1 MQAISRPTPT
11 STPPERESGATEPVR
26 RPHVC
31 FLAPTTWPTF
41 AGDGKLRV
49 VGGAELQQ
57 TLIAKTLAGR
67 GYRVSM
73 ISIDYGQQ
81 DGTEAHGVRIYNMHK
96 PDEGIPVVRFIHP
109 RLTSLWKA
117 LKRVDADVYYQ
128 RTAAV
133 YTGYLAAFSKFH
145 GKRCIYAG
153 ASDVDFIPGR
163 EDIVLG
169 RDKLLF
175 EYGLRR
181 VDRVIVQNENQRKLL
196 RQHYNREGIYIP
208 NCYDAPAGARADRQ
222 GYVLWVATLR
232 DSKRPELALEIAR
245 RLPQYRF
252 VMVGG
257 PDVGKRG
264 EEKARALRDEAAKL
278 PNVDFRG
285 YVPLEETEQLFNGA
299 RVFLNTSAYEGFPNT
314 FLQAWARGMPTVG
327 MTDVGMYHA
336 DGQTPYDLTPK
347 VEEATARIDRLMTDD
362 VAWQHASQRVLG
374 HHRDTHALD
383 AVVDQYEREILGL
396 AGRA

>member
-1 MQAISRPTPT
+1 MQATSRPVSTPT
-11 STPPERESGATEPVR
+11 PLERSTEAAPVR

-41 AGDGKLRV
+41 AGDGKLGL

-57 TLIAKTLAGR
+57 TLLAKNLAAR

-81 DGTEAHGVRIYNMHK
+81 DGTEAHGVRICNMHK
-96 PDEGIPVVRFIHP
+96 PNEGIPVVRFVYP
-109 RLTSLWKA
+109 RLTSLWQA

-133 YTGYLAAFSKFH
+133 YTGYLAAFSKFY
-145 GKRCIYAG
+145 GKRSIYAG
-153 ASDVDFIPGR
+153 ASDVDFIPKR
-163 EDIVLG
+163 QDITHR

-181 VDRVIVQNENQRKLL
+181 VDRVIVQHEHQARLL
-196 RQHYNREGIYIP
+196 RENYGREGILIP

-232 DSKRPELALEIAR
+232 DSKRPEMALEVAR

-264 EEKARALRDEAAKL
+264 EEKARAIRDAAAKV

-285 YVPLEETEQLFNGA
+285 YVPLEETERLFNGA

-327 MTDVGMYHA
+327 TVDVGLRRP
-336 DGQTPYDLTPK
+336 DGLLAYDY
-347 VEEATARIDRLMTDD
+347 VGDAEDAASRVHRLMSDD
-362 VAWQHASQRVLG
+362 VAWQHAAQRVAT
-374 HHRDTHALD
+374 HHRETHSVG
-383 AVVDQYEREILGL
+383 AVLDQYEREILDL
-396 AGRA
+396 AARR

>member
-1 MQAISRPTPT
+1 M
-11 STPPERESGATEPVR
+11 R

-41 AGDGKLRV
+41 AGDGRLGV

-57 TLIAKTLAGR
+57 TLLAKTLAMR

-81 DGTEAHGVRIYNMHK
+81 DGTEAHGVRICNMHK
-96 PDEGIPVVRFIHP
+96 PDEGIPVVRFVYP

-133 YTGYLAAFSKFH
+133 YTGYLAAFSKFY

-153 ASDVDFIPGR
+153 ASDVDFIPR
-163 EDIVLG
+163 RQDITHL

-181 VDRVIVQNENQRKLL
+181 VDRVIVQHEHQARLL
-196 RQHYNREGIYIP
+196 RENYGREGILIP

-222 GYVLWVATLR
+222 GYVLWVATMR
-232 DSKRPELALEIAR
+232 DSKRPEMMLEIAR
-245 RLPQYRF
+245 RLPQLRL

-264 EEKARALRDEAAKL
+264 EEKARALREAAAKL

-285 YVPLEETEQLFNGA
+285 YVPLEETERLFNGA

-327 MTDVGMYHA
+327 TVDVGLRRP
-336 DGQTPYDLTPK
+336 DGLLAYDY
-347 VEEATARIDRLMTDD
+347 VVDAEDAASRVHRLMTDD
-362 VAWQHASQRVLG
+362 VAWQHASQRVAT
-374 HHRDTHALD
+374 HHRETHAVQ
-383 AVVDQYEREILGL
+383 AVVDQYEREIIDL
-396 AGRA
+396 AARR

>member
-1 MQAISRPTPT
+1 
-11 STPPERESGATEPVR
+11 
-26 RPHVC
+26 VC

-57 TLIAKTLAGR
+57 TLIAKSLAAR

-81 DGTEAHGVRIYNMHK
+81 DGAEAHGVRIYNMHK

-109 RLTSLWKA
+109 RLTSLWRA

-145 GKRCIYAG
+145 GKRCIYGG
-153 ASDVDFIPGR
+153 ASDVDFMPER
-163 EDIVLG
+163 QDIGLK

-181 VDRVIVQNENQRKLL
+181 VDRVIVQNENQQRLL
-196 RQHYNREGIYIP
+196 RENYGREGILIP
-208 NCYDAPAGARADRQ
+208 NCYDAPPGARADRQ

-232 DSKRPELALEIAR
+232 ESKRPELLLEIAR
-245 RLPQYRF
+245 RLPQHRF
-252 VMVGG
+252 VMIGASD
-257 PDVGKRG
+257 PTPRG
-264 EEKARALRDEAAKL
+264 EEIGRAVREGVASL

-285 YVPLEETEQLFNGA
+285 YVPLEETERWFNGA
-299 RVFLNTSAYEGFPNT
+299 RMFLNTSSYEGFPNT

-327 MTDVGMYHA
+327 MTDVGSHRA
-336 DGQTPYDLTPK
+336 DGQAAYDIMPG
-347 VEEATARIDRLMTDD
+347 VEQAAARVDRLMTDD
-362 VAWQHASQRVLG
+362 LAWQQASQRLAQ
-374 HHRDTHALD
+374 HHRDVHAV
-383 AVVDQYEREILGL
+383 ASVMDQYEREILDL
-396 AGRA
+396 ARRP

>member
-1 MQAISRPTPT
+1 M
-11 STPPERESGATEPVR
+11 R

-41 AGDGKLRV
+41 AGDGRLGV

-57 TLIAKTLAGR
+57 TLLAKTLAMR

-81 DGTEAHGVRIYNMHK
+81 DGTEAHGVRICNMHK
-96 PDEGIPVVRFIHP
+96 PDEGIPVIRFVYP

-133 YTGYLAAFSKFH
+133 YTGYLAAFSKFY

-153 ASDVDFIPGR
+153 ASDVDFIPR
-163 EDIVLG
+163 RQDITHL

-181 VDRVIVQNENQRKLL
+181 VDRVIVQHEHQARLL
-196 RQHYNREGIYIP
+196 RENYGREGILIP

-222 GYVLWVATLR
+222 GYVLWVATMR
-232 DSKRPELALEIAR
+232 DSKRPEMMLEIAR
-245 RLPQYRF
+245 RLPQFRF

-264 EEKARALRDEAAKL
+264 EEKARALREAAAKL

-285 YVPLEETEQLFNGA
+285 YVPLQETERLFNGA

-327 MTDVGMYHA
+327 TVDVGLRRP
-336 DGQTPYDLTPK
+336 DGLLAYDY
-347 VEEATARIDRLMTDD
+347 VIDAEDGASRVHRLMTDD
-362 VAWQHASQRVLG
+362 VAWQHASQRVAT
-374 HHRDTHALD
+374 HHRETHAVH
-383 AVVDQYEREILGL
+383 AVVDQYEREITDL
-396 AGRA
+396 ATRR